1 MRLMT
6 LLGFI
11 LTAIVLI
18 ADAITGVVGVIATVK
33 KWVIGEPTPTVRLNV
48 KTVNDGGDTCLE
60 FVFFDL
66 PESFQLD
73 HVRLDVVGTAKVEK
87 IPPMAGV
94 QYSMTKKM
102 VSIPTYYRTAYVT
115 QNHVDK
121 NDPIIVK
128 AKIRSEKALDS
139 AYLDVF
145 LTPKAPDVLLQISV
159 VPSFISVDGEQIQEI
174 KVVASDGGPFEGS
187 VDLTLRS
194 KGGSTLSGPQVR
206 RGQDGGICFDDRNV
220 RLGEFRDLL
229 DLLGIW

>member
-1 MRLMT
+1 MDAPQRVKEHNQRFKIMRLMT

-94 QYSMTKKM
+94 QYSMTNT
-102 VSIPTYYRTAYVT
+102 SGTF
-115 QNHVDK
+115 Q
-121 NDPIIVK
+121 
-128 AKIRSEKALDS
+128 
-139 AYLDVF
+139 
-145 LTPKAPDVLLQISV
+145 
-159 VPSFISVDGEQIQEI
+159 
-174 KVVASDGGPFEGS
+174 
-187 VDLTLRS
+187 
-194 KGGSTLSGPQVR
+194 STLAQSLWVMDVDSLWIVGKESSMRPRICPGCPRGCRNTVMASLLAR
-206 RGQDGGICFDDRNV
+206 R
-220 RLGEFRDLL
+220 
-229 DLLGIW
+229 